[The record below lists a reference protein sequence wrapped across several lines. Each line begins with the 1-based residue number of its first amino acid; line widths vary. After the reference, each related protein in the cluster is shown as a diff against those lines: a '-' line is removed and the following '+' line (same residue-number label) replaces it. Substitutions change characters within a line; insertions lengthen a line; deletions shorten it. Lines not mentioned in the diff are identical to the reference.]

1 MEGRRRSL
9 PNEAATAAM
18 ALAIAIAIV
27 FFFSGAAPLASAASV
42 EHTFVVSMGML
53 FLPLFDPSLYR

>member
-1 MEGRRRSL
+1 MASMDGRRSL
-9 PNEAATAAM
+9 PNAAATAM
-18 ALAIAIAIV
+18 ALGVAIV
-27 FFFSGAAPLASAASV
+27 FLFSAASGAASAASV